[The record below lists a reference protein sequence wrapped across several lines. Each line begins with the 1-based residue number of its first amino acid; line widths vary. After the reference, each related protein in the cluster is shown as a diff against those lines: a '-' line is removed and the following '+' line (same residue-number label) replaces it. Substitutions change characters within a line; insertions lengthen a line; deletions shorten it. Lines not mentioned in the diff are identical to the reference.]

1 MRESHRCFL
10 NFSSFFLARRLSIFF
25 LVISNIPPHTLLSRK
40 FHNPNSRD
48 NYLYIYIYIFV
59 VLLSPNQRLRNVNEM
74 IIIIIITFGWRQG
87 SRDNDDNNKRI
98 TNASLEDVSPRFS
111 HRCKRC
117 GHFPRLAEHNGGFRM
132 APRLPSYSSL

>member
-1 MRESHRCFL
+1 MLFKFLFLFSREKIVYFL
-10 NFSSFFLARRLSIFF
+10 LGYLLGIFHHIHSSRENFI
-25 LVISNIPPHTLLSRK
+25 TLILEIII
-40 FHNPNSRD
+40 
-48 NYLYIYIYIFV
+48 YIYIYIYIFV